1 MSQNNIIPSKLPNV
15 EKLINK
21 LAVAERNNAREVRL
35 TIQET
40 RDIVSELT
48 VLTTKM
54 AGIIIE
60 INQQLQ
66 TLGQKADVITID
78 TDGGSF
84 S

>member
-66 TLGQKADVITID
+66 ALGKKADVITID
-78 TDGGSF
+78 TDGGGF